1 MSPRCLRGLWSKR
14 SASVKAYK
22 PSTRY
27 VPPQPACRMWS
38 ALHPSPTA
46 PPGTICWC
54 SAGTG
59 TFRRCLGGAR
69 SLRCSAQDRLGS
81 GHPCCWLLWRRL
93 GIKCSLCL
101 PRRLVQ
107 HANISTNISTNIFS
121 ISAISVCW
129 PALDARCQL
138 SRRVKVQA
146 CNTATTSGVCACR
159 YSSGIAGVCR
169 IGQGAGVLQQP
180 RQIAH

>member
-1 MSPRCLRGLWSKR
+1 MSPRRLRGLWSKR

-27 VPPQPACRMWS
+27 VPPQPACRLWS

-69 SLRCSAQDRLGS
+69 SLRCYAQDRLDS
-81 GHPCCWLLWRRL
+81 GHPCCCCFGEDLA
-93 GIKCSLCL
+93 S
-101 PRRLVQ
+101 
-107 HANISTNISTNIFS
+107 
-121 ISAISVCW
+121 SAASVC
-129 PALDARCQL
+129 PGALCSMRTSLASLPFLFTDLRWML
-138 SRRVKVQA
+138 DVSRRVKVRA
-146 CNTATTSGVCACR
+146 CNTYLLPLPAEHVHVGTRLVSQAC
-159 YSSGIAGVCR
+159 VE
-169 IGQGAGVLQQP
+169 
-180 RQIAH
+180 

>member
-1 MSPRCLRGLWSKR
+1 MFLNLLAGVLGALRISPRRLRGLWSKR

-27 VPPQPACRMWS
+27 VPLRPVCRMWS

-59 TFRRCLGGAR
+59 TFRRCLDGAR
-69 SLRCSAQDRLGS
+69 SLRCSAQDRLDS
-81 GHPCCWLLWRRL
+81 GHPCCCFGEDLA
-93 GIKCSLCL
+93 SSAACL

-107 HANISTNISTNIFS
+107 YANISSISS
-121 ISAISVCW
+121 ISAISVSW
-129 PALDARCQL
+129 PALDARCQQTCKGTSMQYL
-138 SRRVKVQA
+138 LPLPAEYVHVGTRLVSQA
-146 CNTATTSGVCACR
+146 CVE
-159 YSSGIAGVCR
+159 
-169 IGQGAGVLQQP
+169 
-180 RQIAH
+180 